1 MTATNNRLIELLSP
15 VDRKRMLAASE
26 RIELLLGEV
35 LCEPGTV
42 TTHVY
47 FPVSGFISLVAGKM
61 RTAGLEVGMVGSEG
75 MLGVQ
80 LLLGMTTVPLF
91 ALVQGAGMAWRL
103 STPAFGRELE
113 RCPALRQC
121 LQRYT
126 YVLMAQLAAAA
137 PCSRFHEI
145 GPRLARWLL
154 MMQDRAGV
162 PTFPV
167 TQQFLSYMLGV
178 RRAGVTVAA
187 SRMQANGLI
196 AYHRGLVTVLDR
208 AGLEAVA
215 CTCYADDRESYHSAM
230 TVPNRSSR
238 ARAIDR

>member
-1 MTATNNRLIELLSP
+1 VELS
-15 VDRKRMLAASE
+15 
-26 RIELLLGEV
+26 LGEV
-35 LCEPGTV
+35 LCEPGTA

-91 ALVQGAGMAWRL
+91 ALVQGRGMAWRL
-103 STPAFGRELE
+103 SAPAFVRELA
-113 RCPALRQC
+113 RCPCLRQL
-121 LQRYT
+121 LQRYV
-126 YVLMAQLAAAA
+126 YVRMAQLAAEA

-154 MMQDRAGV
+154 MMQDRASV

-167 TQQFLSYMLGV
+167 TQQFLAYMLGV

-196 AYHRGLVTVLDR
+196 TYHRGMVTVLDR
-208 AGLEAVA
+208 PGLEAAA
-215 CTCYADDRESYHSAM
+215 CTCYADDSESYALAM
-230 TVPNRSSR
+230 TAPIRSRR